1 MFTSSQMIKTEN
13 DCLFWQ
19 IRNLFSFFNWE
30 ILVKKYVD
38 SYLESSWK
46 HVVNSVIV
54 NKIMHE
60 VDELT
65 NIVSDVIGD
74 PTLPRSEEHPCP
86 KCKHREAVFFQVLM
100 SSFRK
105 LNYRSKSMNK
115 NNEIYV
121 VLFFCIK
128 ICKSMLVERLAR
140 NLFWISKEQEQN

>member
-1 MFTSSQMIKTEN
+1 MIKTEN
-13 DCLFWQ
+13 YCLFCQ
-19 IRNLFSFFNWE
+19 IGNLFSFFNWV

-46 HVVNSVIV
+46 HVVSSIIV

-86 KCKHREAVFFQVLM
+86 KCKHREAVFFQVFRTFLYQ
-100 SSFRK
+100 SFLKNRVTFSEK
-105 LNYRSKSMNK
+105 LITRSIWSNSMNK
-115 NNEIYV
+115 NNEIK
-121 VLFFCIK
+121 FF
-128 ICKSMLVERLAR
+128 SLY
-140 NLFWISKEQEQN
+140 